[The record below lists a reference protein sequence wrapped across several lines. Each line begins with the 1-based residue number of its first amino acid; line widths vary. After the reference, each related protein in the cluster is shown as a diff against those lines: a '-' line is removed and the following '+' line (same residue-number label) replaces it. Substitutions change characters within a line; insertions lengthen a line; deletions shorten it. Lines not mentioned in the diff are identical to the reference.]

1 MQLSPSLTLQLP
13 IIPSVIHCL
22 KVSGLCVERRVRTH
36 SDAKVSFF
44 FFFLSVSAYLSAAY
58 VFLFSR

>member
-44 FFFLSVSAYLSAAY
+44 FFFFLSVSAFLSAAY
-58 VFLFSR
+58 VFSFS